1 MRMRTTMPNWGPG
14 LAAGALLLAT
24 WPPDA
29 SAQRL
34 EKHFAVKGRPV
45 VVIENVANGRIE
57 VKAWKNQEVVLTEIQ
72 PSNKVGIETE
82 QAGDRIDVIANVLD
96 ASTQPS
102 EIEASFQLSVPE
114 QTELRL
120 KTQTG
125 LIYVEQVVGD
135 MELRSVAGDVHLK
148 EVSGYIVVRT
158 TGGSLVCTQ
167 CSGKLDFQSISGNA
181 QIQRGLENLRVAADG
196 LEIEFAGALRADQRA
211 PRGPHND
218 IAGYLLQV
226 HVTGNASQLHVTH
239 NLFDIDQTRLRL
251 EPELGLLGN
260 AQLKTRLDLGRLRR
274 SIQHIGDHVDA
285 VAGLLGLD
293 AHLVRRLNFGE
304 DDFLVFPGLHLDSAV
319 GHVFDDYDR
328 TAFDG
333 EMFFE
338 ALSGSVG
345 GPGGKKQCARG
356 QPGAPIRHC
365 RSHTHTSSRSRHDP
379 SSR

>member
-96 ASTQPS
+96 ASAQPS

-181 QIQRGLENLRVAADG
+181 QILQPALNNVTLR
-196 LEIEFAGALRADQRA
+196 
-211 PRGPHND
+211 
-218 IAGYLLQV
+218 
-226 HVTGNASQLHVTH
+226 TTSGNI
-239 NLFDIDQTRLRL
+239 LFDGDFIRTGIYTMSSGKGNVEVRFSGNDSFDLLAQT
-251 EPELGLLGN
+251 
-260 AQLKTRLDLGRLRR
+260 TR
-274 SIQHIGDHVDA
+274 
-285 VAGLLGLD
+285 
-293 AHLVRRLNFGE
+293 
-304 DDFLVFPGLHLDSAV
+304 
-319 GHVFDDYDR
+319 
-328 TAFDG
+328 
-333 EMFFE
+333 
-338 ALSGSVG
+338 GSVDNQAEPFLKPDSHGFKHLASKFTKGLFGTVG
-345 GPGGKKQCARG
+345 GGLAKVDLSSFSGT
-356 QPGAPIRHC
+356 IRI
-365 RSHTHTSSRSRHDP
+365 RKRD
-379 SSR
+379 